1 MSVKYRFC
9 LVLLSL
15 ALGACTTLPSP
26 RERQDHADNLAT
38 ARQWQKGTLETPPF
52 TLRTYEPATL
62 RQGETLT
69 VYIEGDGLAWLNPS
83 QPSADPTP
91 FSPLLLQ
98 LALAQREGK
107 AAYLARPCQYAEP
120 GAAPCAQ
127 RYWTDGR
134 FAPEVIDAMDRALEQ
149 LKARQEA
156 RTLVLV
162 GYSGGGAVAA
172 LLAARRSDVARLVTI
187 AGNLDHRAWT
197 AYHRLTPL
205 DASLNP
211 ADQTQRLAAMS
222 QIHWIGGR
230 DTVMPTELA
239 RRWPAALLGPR
250 QENLKLVPEASHGQG
265 WPDPRQIPE
274 FPLGSQEQ
282 RQAPALRAATSPT
295 LNPPAAPVVLAPPA
309 GGQCRFPFSQGGN
322 FRFGSEAN
330 VARQLPQSKHK
341 WPV

>member
-1 MSVKYRFC
+1 MSVKYRFV
-9 LVLLSL
+9 LALLSL
-15 ALGACTTLPSP
+15 ALGACTALPSP
-26 RERQDHADNLAT
+26 RERQDHADNLAA
-38 ARQWQKGTLETPPF
+38 ARQWQKGTLTAAPF
-52 TLRTYEPATL
+52 TLRTYEPVTP
-62 RQGETLT
+62 RQGDTLA

-91 FSPLLLQ
+91 VSPLLLQ

-107 AAYLARPCQYAEP
+107 AAYLARPCQYAES

-134 FAPEVIDAMDRALEQ
+134 FAPEVIDAMGRALDQ

-156 RTLVLV
+156 RSLVLV

-172 LLAARRSDVARLVTI
+172 LLTARRSDVVRLVTI

-205 DASLNP
+205 DTSLNP
-211 ADQTQRLAAMS
+211 ADQAQRLAAIS

-230 DTVMPTELA
+230 DTVMPAELA

-265 WPDPRQIPE
+265 WPDPRQTPE
-274 FPLGSQEQ
+274 FPLGPKSNGK
-282 RQAPALRAATSPT
+282 P
-295 LNPPAAPVVLAPPA
+295 
-309 GGQCRFPFSQGGN
+309 
-322 FRFGSEAN
+322 
-330 VARQLPQSKHK
+330 LP
-341 WPV
+341 